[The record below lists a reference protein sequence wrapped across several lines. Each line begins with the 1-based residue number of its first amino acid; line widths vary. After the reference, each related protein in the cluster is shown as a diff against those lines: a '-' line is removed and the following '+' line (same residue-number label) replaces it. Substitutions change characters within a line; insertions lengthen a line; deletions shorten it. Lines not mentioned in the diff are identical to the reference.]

1 MNRQFRLLQML
12 AFALIFAPS
21 LSAQTEQT
29 IYSFTGTTDG
39 RNPLSSLVM
48 DAAGNLFGT
57 TFVGGAYGAGEVFE
71 LTPHSAGGW
80 SESVIYSFTGG
91 ADGADPYFADVIFD
105 ASGNLYGTTVGGGS
119 YNLGTVFKLTP
130 TASGWSETVLYSF
143 SGGLDGANPYAGLLF
158 DTVGNLYGT
167 TYSGGANSVG
177 TVFELMQRTPGQW
190 IEKVIH
196 TFKGKDGNAPAGGLV
211 FDHKGNLY
219 GVTQGGGNQGFG
231 VVFKL
236 TPSAHAWTEEILYS
250 FTGGR
255 DGGFPYAE
263 RLVFDPSGHLY
274 GTTEGGGA
282 FQFGTVFRL
291 SERGTG
297 FWKEQVLYSFDG
309 KVAANPWSGLVLDE
323 QGNLYG
329 TCANGNGETTVGAVF
344 ELIREPGKSWT
355 ETNLHLFTR
364 QDGEFPEAAL
374 IRDAAG
380 SLYGTTLLG
389 GAYNTGVVF
398 KVNP

>member
-1 MNRQFRLLQML
+1 ML

-177 TVFELMQRTPGQW
+177 TVFELMHRTAGQW

-196 TFKGKDGNAPAGGLV
+196 TFKVKDGNAPAGGLV

-236 TPSAHAWTEEILYS
+236 TPSAHAWTEELLYS

-291 SERGTG
+291 SERGAG

-355 ETNLHLFTR
+355 ETNLHLFTG

-380 SLYGTTLLG
+380 GLYGTTLLG

-398 KVNP
+398 KVSP